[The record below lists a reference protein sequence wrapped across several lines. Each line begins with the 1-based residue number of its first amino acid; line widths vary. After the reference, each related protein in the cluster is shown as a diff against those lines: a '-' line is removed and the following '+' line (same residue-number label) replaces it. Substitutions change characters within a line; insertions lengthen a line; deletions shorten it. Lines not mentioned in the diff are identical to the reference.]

1 VILPPPKKQIM
12 IKKIDKKPENKM
24 IKASKEYMP
33 A

>member
-1 VILPPPKKQIM
+1 M

-33 A
+33 AQSEQSSEIFS